1 MGLDVGVMTF
11 QYLEKPDDLLYDFL
25 WHLHW
30 QTSFDNEV
38 WQVSEGMNT
47 ILEIERLLMLKHATE
62 FVSEDKIDEASEK
75 RIFKWI
81 EDLPW
86 DEGGG
91 EEGDD
96 VIALHLSW

>member
-47 ILEIERLLMLKHATE
+47 ILEIERPLMLKHATE